1 MSNSSRSKLVTF
13 APFLSIAN
21 QLDHPILIREWNKYQ
36 KNISNYD
43 WKSIEPINL
52 VKKVRKVA
60 FLK

>member
-52 VKKVRKVA
+52 VKKVR
-60 FLK
+60 